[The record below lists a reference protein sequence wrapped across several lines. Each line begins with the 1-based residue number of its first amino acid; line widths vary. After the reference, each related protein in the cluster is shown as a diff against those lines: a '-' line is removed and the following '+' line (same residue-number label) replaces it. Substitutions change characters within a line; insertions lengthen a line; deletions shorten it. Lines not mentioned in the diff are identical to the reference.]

1 MAKIDLSKL
10 SAKTLRAIVK
20 SEKVG
25 DFLKFVKKNELDLS
39 EEEATEVYN
48 LLNVDLEEMSEE
60 QLAMVS
66 GGFSSQAVDHTPRS

>member
-20 SEKVG
+20 SEKVE

-66 GGFSSQAVDHTPRS
+66 GGFASQAVDHTPRS